1 MCHRQE
7 LRGGGTVMRYIQV
20 QSLCQCTLSQMK
32 LFVTFEKSSRHC
44 VTTCWD
50 RQKRGHAGSYTRT
63 PEGTK
68 SFHCSFFIFRKHPN
82 EIKAIVV
89 YYTWFAQL
97 PAFTL
102 QRHHFQ
108 STWELEASIMG
119 GLSITTSN
127 SSSPTIPKYLQ
138 ILPSFSS
145 TPKGWHTSI
154 SSPFPE
160 HKQFNTL
167 SFPSALATL
176 FLVFLFIQSSWSL
189 QINRAQLHLVFSHLT
204 LSELVPHPHKS
215 KQNCQ
220 LSRSLLG
227 LAIGASPQQRQ

>member
-1 MCHRQE
+1 
-7 LRGGGTVMRYIQV
+7 
-20 QSLCQCTLSQMK
+20 MK
-32 LFVTFEKSSRHC
+32 VFVTFEKSSCHC
-44 VTTCWD
+44 VTSCWD
-50 RQKRGHAGSYTRT
+50 RQKKGHSGSYIRT

-68 SFHCSFFIFRKHPN
+68 SFHCSFFIFQKHSN
-82 EIKAIVV
+82 EIKASAV

-97 PAFTL
+97 PSFTL
-102 QRHHFQ
+102 QCHHFR
-108 STWELEASIMG
+108 STWELKASIVG
-119 GLSITTSN
+119 GMSITTSN

-138 ILPSFSS
+138 ISSSSSS
-145 TPKGWHTSI
+145 TLKGWHTSV
-154 SSPFPE
+154 SSRFPE

-220 LSRSLLG
+220 SAFQEPPGACNRRILLQESIRRKES
-227 LAIGASPQQRQ
+227 IGFKLGRKACTIWKYFYFL